1 MKYALLLTAIM
12 LAGCEDNYRLADE
25 QVLCNK
31 QHQAFYVKPNVGATS
46 FVMRN
51 PTLDELCK

>member
-1 MKYALLLTAIM
+1 MKYVVILALALLT
-12 LAGCEDNYRLADE
+12 GCEDNYRLADE

-31 QHQAFYVKPNVGATS
+31 QHQAFYVKPSVGATS

-51 PTLDELCK
+51 PTLDEICK